1 MAKKFLNVFKIENRF
16 KMCFTKFSLGLV
28 VCSLLMLTA
37 CGGGGAPTPTPTEV
51 KVVKFSPEKGP
62 VGTEVTIT
70 GENFKATPAENRVKF
85 GGVAVPAADVIAAS
99 TTELKVKVPTGAK
112 TGLISVTT
120 SDGTGNSDKD
130 FIVEILTSAKWTFLV
145 YLDAD
150 NNLESAGITDF
161 QEMASV
167 GSSPEVNI
175 VVQMDRVPGYSGL
188 YGDWTGTRRFLIKK
202 NDEPNVTPLQDLG
215 EKNMGDPEV
224 LRDFVEWGVTN
235 YPAEHYAVVIW
246 NHGDGWR
253 KITETQKRMSR
264 NARSLGKPDPG
275 VVKAIA
281 SDDTDDD
288 ILYMKEVQTALE
300 TAKNHLKESV
310 DKFENLD
317 IVGFD
322 ACLMGMVEV
331 AYSVRNVTDY
341 VVGSEESEPNNG
353 WPYDRI
359 LQPLAATPTLSP
371 KDLAGTIVTEY
382 INSYSPNAGVT
393 QSAVEISELANLVD
407 KINTFTAKATTE
419 WSVLKT
425 ARLNSRQYHPPGY
438 AVFWGVDL
446 GDFADKVYN
455 TVTTADIKA
464 AALDLK
470 NAVNDFVVK
479 EGHGTNM
486 AGSNGIAIYFPPDK
500 NAFNNDPQHTGYE
513 QSNTFMPVDFVL
525 SEKWDEWLKDF
536 YSNIP

>member
-1 MAKKFLNVFKIENRF
+1 MTKKFLNVLKIEKRF
-16 KMCFTKFSLGLV
+16 QMCFTKFALGVV
-28 VCSLLMLTA
+28 VCSLLVLAA
-37 CGGGGAPTPTPTEV
+37 CNEPEIAAFT
-51 KVVKFSPEKGP
+51 PEKGP

-70 GENFKATPAENRVKF
+70 GENFKAIPAENTVKF
-85 GGVAVPAADVIAAS
+85 GGTAVPTADIITAS
-99 TTELKVKVPTGAK
+99 PTEIKVKVPAEAA

-120 SDGTGNSDKD
+120 SNGTGYSKKD
-130 FIVEILTSAKWTFLV
+130 FIVETPPVPKWTFLV

-150 NNLESAGITDF
+150 NNLERAGIGDF
-161 QEMASV
+161 LEMASV
-167 GSSPEVNI
+167 GSSPGVNI
-175 VVQMDRVPGYSGL
+175 VVQMDRVPGHSNA
-188 YGDWTGTRRFLIKK
+188 YGNWTGTRRFLIKK
-202 NDEPNVTPLQDLG
+202 NDEPDVPPLQDLG

-253 KITETQKRMSR
+253 PMPELQKRLSR
-264 NARSLGKPDPG
+264 KARSLGKPDPG
-275 VVKAIA
+275 VVKAVA
-281 SDDTDDD
+281 SDDTDGD

-310 DKFENLD
+310 DKFEKFD

-331 AYSVRNVTDY
+331 AYAVRNVTDY
-341 VVGSEESEPNNG
+341 LVGSEESEPGNG
-353 WPYDRI
+353 WPYDKI
-359 LQPLAATPTLSP
+359 LQALAATPTLSP
-371 KDLAGTIVTEY
+371 NALAGTIVTEY
-382 INSYSPNAGVT
+382 VDSYPPPYDKGIT
-393 QSAVEISELANLVD
+393 QSAVDISKLINLVD
-407 KINTFTAKATTE
+407 KINTFTSKATAE

-438 AVFWGVDL
+438 PVFWGVDL

-464 AALDLK
+464 AALDLN
-470 NAVNDFVVK
+470 NAINDFVIK
-479 EGHGTNM
+479 ERHSSDMTGTH
-486 AGSNGIAIYFPPDK
+486 GIAIYFPPDK
-500 NAFNNDPQHTGYE
+500 DTFNNDPQHTGYE
-513 QSNTFMPVDFVL
+513 ESNTYMPVDFVL
-525 SEKWDEWLKDF
+525 FETWDNWLKDF